1 MITQEE
7 KKVYGVLAE
16 LNIPYTRYEH
26 PPVYT
31 IEEMKRLNL
40 PDSMCKNLFV
50 RNQKGDKHYLVI
62 LEHTK
67 KADLQKLAEQI
78 GSGKLSFASEKRL
91 QKYLG
96 LKPGSVSPFGLINDS
111 EKEVEVVIDKDLAD
125 SGEVSFHPNVNTATV
140 TISYGDFEKYLKWC
154 KNSITY
160 VRI

>member
-7 KKVYGVLAE
+7 KKVYDVLAK
-16 LNIPYTRYEH
+16 LKIPYTRYEH
-26 PPVYT
+26 PAVYT
-31 IEEMKRLNL
+31 VEEVKRLNL

-67 KADLQKLAEQI
+67 KADLEKLAEQI
-78 GSGKLSFASEKRL
+78 RSGKLSFASEKRL

-111 EKEVEVVIDKDLAD
+111 EKEVQVVIDKDLKD

-140 TISYGDFEKYLKWC
+140 TISYKDFEKYLEWC
-154 KNSITY
+154 KNNTIY
-160 VRI
+160 VQI